1 MTPLLQ
7 PTIYLLCLVTSAG
20 CAYLLVRSY
29 RKTRTRLL
37 LWSALCFVLLAVNNL
52 LVFIDLVL
60 LPVTI
65 DLIPLRQLAS
75 LAAVGILLF
84 GFVWESE

>member
-1 MTPLLQ
+1 
-7 PTIYLLCLVTSAG
+7 
-20 CAYLLVRSY
+20 
-29 RKTRTRLL
+29 
-37 LWSALCFVLLAVNNL
+37 VLLAVNNL

>member
-1 MTPLLQ
+1 VQ
-7 PTIYLLCLVTSAG
+7 AAIYLLCLVTSAG

-29 RKTRTRLL
+29 RETRTRLL
-37 LWSALCFVLLAVNNL
+37 LWSALCFVLLALNNL

-75 LAAVGILLF
+75 LAAVGVLLF

>member
-1 MTPLLQ
+1 MTQFLQ